1 MYPNVFIE
9 HAGDPIKGVE
19 VEFHHVLDG
28 FDGLLKG
35 VPERGGAEF
44 FTLSRP
50 DITLPPEQEREQN
63 VSFMSLLNYE
73 GILLL

>member
-1 MYPNVFIE
+1 MVLPEKPLAHPDIL
-9 HAGDPIKGVE
+9 KRVE
-19 VEFHHVLDG
+19 VELHHVLDG
-28 FDGLLKG
+28 LDGLLKG
-35 VPERGGAEF
+35 VPKRGGVEF